1 MKNITKFKSKHLN
14 DIHNKLNYYLLCVAI
29 LAPGIVNLEDAEK
42 AFYGRRYL
50 TNKESVVTT
59 TGAILLKLR
68 NKGLTYKAKYT
79 VLRPMLFITVSG
91 DTQAG

>member
-1 MKNITKFKSKHLN
+1 M
-14 DIHNKLNYYLLCVAI
+14 HNKLNYYLLCVAI

-68 NKGLTYKAKYT
+68 NKGLTYKTIGEIYGLKADAVYNRIRRYTGRIKGDAKN
-79 VLRPMLFITVSG
+79 
-91 DTQAG
+91 D